1 MTTVLVL
8 HLLGIGMWLGAG
20 CVALAFAADAKA
32 DSPMRLPRLLLL
44 TRIYSL
50 VLAPGAVLATASGIA
65 LTMMASSAGFG
76 ARLGEPAL
84 AAMQALG
91 VLAGVIEVAVSFP
104 TAQRLAG
111 TAAVAVNEKR
121 PWAGERLRFR
131 LTVLLVVTLTLV
143 AVSTYLGVLGASTN
157 A

>member
-8 HLLGIGMWLGAG
+8 HLLGVGLWLGAG

-44 TRIYSL
+44 GRIYSL
-50 VLAPGAVLATASGIA
+50 VLAPGAVLATGSGIA
-65 LTMMASSAGFG
+65 LTMMAMSAGFG

-84 AAMQALG
+84 ATMQALG
-91 VLAGVIEVAVSFP
+91 VLAGVIEVFVAFP

-111 TAAVAVNEKR
+111 SAALAVNEKR
-121 PWAGERLRFR
+121 PWAGERLRLR
-131 LTVLLVVTLTLV
+131 LTVLLVITLSLV
-143 AVSTYLGVLGASTN
+143 VVSTYLGVLGASTN